1 MQISVPV
8 YLATVDGAPEVAGR
22 LDIDQAVSE
31 MLADGILRIEP
42 MYRQV
47 TPQGRR
53 LMEIRLTIIANAED
67 NTATRVV

>member
-1 MQISVPV
+1 M
-8 YLATVDGAPEVAGR
+8 AGR
-22 LDIDQAVSE
+22 LDIDLAVSE

-53 LMEIRLTIIANAED
+53 LMEIRLSIIPDAEANKAIPII
-67 NTATRVV
+67 